1 MSRCKESHTDMVE
14 EEELFLKGN
23 LEDEIKLFLENN
35 SIVDLLKVIA
45 DVIETEE

>member
-1 MSRCKESHTDMVE
+1 MNKCKESHADMVE
-14 EEELFLKGN
+14 EELFLESN

-35 SIVDLLKVIA
+35 SIADLLKVIA

>member
-1 MSRCKESHTDMVE
+1 MNKCKESHTDMVE
-14 EEELFLKGN
+14 EEELFLESN

-35 SIVDLLKVIA
+35 SIAVLLKVIA